1 MKPKNQNR
9 SIRIKGQRHLDDKY
23 FNSSNQPYTDTA
35 QVLAQIVENERA
47 EYGTV
52 NVAGVEYWFLP
63 DGSLVAKLE
72 YLSIANGAITLLKM
86 ANADAFCII
95 GNNTDAPATPQYIAL
110 SALKT
115 ALSLAKADVGL
126 SNVDNTSDANKP
138 VSTATA
144 AALSGKQP
152 SLGFTPYNSTNPLGF
167 ITPSDLLA
175 YYFLP
180 PEKRIILP
188 SAGTVAGRCM
198 TPTELPT
205 GWTEAAGVVDTDLVI
220 THNLHREICQISV
233 EAVDGSTFEKGN
245 LPIGANYNNFK
256 EDRYSNIIT
265 ISGFATVEKVV
276 IIHLLF
282 GQTLITQP
290 S

>member
-35 QVLAQIVENERA
+35 QVLAQIAKNERA

-72 YLSIANGAITLLKM
+72 YLSIANGAISLLKM
-86 ANADAFCII
+86 ANANAFCVI
-95 GNNTDAPATPQYIAL
+95 GNNTNAPAMPQYIAL

-115 ALSLAKADVGL
+115 ALSLNKSDVGL
-126 SNVDNTSDANKP
+126 THADDTSDAGKP
-138 VSTATA
+138 ISTATQE
-144 AALSGKQP
+144 ALNNKQDA
-152 SLGFTPYNSTNPLGF
+152 LGFTPYNTSNPAGF
-167 ITPSDLLA
+167 LTASDLLA
-175 YYFLP
+175 YYFMP
-180 PEKRIILP
+180 PEFRIVLP
-188 SAGTVAGRCM
+188 SANTVAGRLAIGS
-198 TPTELPT
+198 TLPA
-205 GWTEAAGVVDTDLVI
+205 GWTGAAGVVDTDLVI

-233 EAVDGSTFEKGN
+233 EAVDGSTFEKQN

>member
-23 FNSSNQPYTDTA
+23 YPYATTA
-35 QVLAQIVENERA
+35 EVLAKIAENERV
-47 EYGTV
+47 EYLTV

-63 DGSLVAKLE
+63 NGSLVQKLE
-72 YLSIANGAITLLKM
+72 YLAIADSSIALIKL
-86 ANADAFCII
+86 ANADAFCVI
-95 GNNTDAPATPQYIAL
+95 GNNTNAPATPQYIAL
-110 SALKT
+110 STLKT
-115 ALSLAKADVGL
+115 ALSLQKSDVGL
-126 SNVDNTSDANKP
+126 SNVNNTADADKP
-138 VSTATA
+138 ISTATS
-144 AALSGKQP
+144 AALSGKQEA
-152 SLGFTPYNSTNPLGF
+152 LAFTPYNATNPAGF
-167 ITPSDLLA
+167 ITPADLLA

-180 PEKRIILP
+180 PEKRIVLP
-188 SAGTVAGRCM
+188 SASTVAGRCI
-198 TPTELPT
+198 TPIELPT
-205 GWTEAAGVVDTDLVI
+205 GWTVAAGVVDTELII
-220 THNLHREICQISV
+220 THNLHRECCQISV
-233 EAVDGSTFEKGN
+233 MAVDGSTFEKGN

-256 EDRYSNIIT
+256 EDRCSNIIT